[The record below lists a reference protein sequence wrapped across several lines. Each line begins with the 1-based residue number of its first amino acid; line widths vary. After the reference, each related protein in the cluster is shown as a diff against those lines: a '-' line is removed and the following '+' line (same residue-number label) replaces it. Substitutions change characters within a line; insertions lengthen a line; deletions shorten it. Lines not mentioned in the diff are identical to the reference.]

1 MLWGVVHSP
10 FFHNPP
16 PLLSLPHIFHFPQE
30 AGMVSMSDLALQ
42 YALGT
47 ELLATAVSRRVGTVI
62 RGRLE
67 GGLLYTPAFIRRWGI
82 RGGKGR
88 DGREGATF
96 HPANLCL
103 PAVSDDVT
111 HPLPHFNQLQ
121 YEVKATRGTPW
132 SRRPAVAA
140 DTDPPHTSTLQPT
153 AV

>member
-1 MLWGVVHSP
+1 
-10 FFHNPP
+10 
-16 PLLSLPHIFHFPQE
+16 
-30 AGMVSMSDLALQ
+30 MVSMSDLALQ

-67 GGLLYTPAFIRRWGI
+67 GGLLYTPAYIRRWGI

-88 DGREGATF
+88 EGREGASLQ
-96 HPANLCL
+96 PDSLCI

-140 DTDPPHTSTLQPT
+140 DTDPPHTSSLQPT
-153 AV
+153 AVCNQGCVAHSAVPPPRCRCRC